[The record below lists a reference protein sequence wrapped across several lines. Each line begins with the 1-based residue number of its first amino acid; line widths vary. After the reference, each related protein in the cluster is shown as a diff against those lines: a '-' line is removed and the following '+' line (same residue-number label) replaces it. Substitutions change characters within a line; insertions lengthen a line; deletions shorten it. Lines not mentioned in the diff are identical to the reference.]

1 MTLKEVK
8 NEIERRS
15 DEAWRKWKKEGCM
28 LSQGLSLGLA
38 EAAELLEEVVPVGKA
53 DKWTL
58 RTFAIELRK
67 IFKFRYLTVEIP
79 IHNPY
84 FCLWTEKP
92 YWNGEDWVAKEDGK
106 KHLVTDFLAFELV
119 EEVDFSEYADEN
131 GEIDY
136 SKCIVEV
143 SE

>member
-38 EAAELLEEVVPVGKA
+38 EAAELLEEVVPVGNP
-53 DKWTL
+53 DTL
-58 RTFAIELRK
+58 TLKELAQRLRK
-67 IFKFRYLTVEIP
+67 IFRFRYLTVDYDFPALLISM
-79 IHNPY
+79 
-84 FCLWTEKP
+84 
-92 YWNGEDWVAKEDGK
+92 WNEESVFGFSRWDRSTGYVGEFSENA
-106 KHLVTDFLAFELV
+106 LSRSLNL
-119 EEVDFSEYADEN
+119 SEYADEN

-136 SKCIVEV
+136 SRCIVE
-143 SE
+143 EIG